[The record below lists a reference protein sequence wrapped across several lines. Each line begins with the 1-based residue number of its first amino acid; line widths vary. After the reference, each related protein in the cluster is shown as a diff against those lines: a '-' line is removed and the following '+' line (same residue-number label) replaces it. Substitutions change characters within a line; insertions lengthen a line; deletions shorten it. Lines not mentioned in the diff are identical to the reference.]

1 MKKVKKDLMRW
12 IIGERVG
19 VFAFA
24 AFDAL
29 TARVTDVRFL
39 ADASRRAFQVGAFR
53 WDLRNAANQERERG
67 AARGQA
73 VQLVTAV
80 GVEFAIGG
88 AFAFDLS
95 QHHGVQWSGDW
106 SFAVGGGHADALIVP
121 QIAFFA
127 EATDDAVASAD
138 GTRVGIGAGGRASGT
153 ARFEVLVERADW
165 WEHLERLR
173 LDLSGA
179 FAGFDALAGFR
190 SQITAFAGA
199 TGNADARAQ
208 RVRVLA
214 RTVATFALTEFFVLA
229 AHARLDRHGVFGAS
243 AAVLG
248 GDARALSVLQE
259 TGFAEATDDA
269 LFGAHA
275 RLRVFAARRASG
287 AARQED
293 LVFFALRQFR
303 WIGEEHVI
311 LSSIAF
317 AGLDADALIVPHI
330 TLFAEAADHAV
341 LGADR
346 ARVGVGAGGSA
357 SGAARVE
364 IFVGRAFGSGVGFL
378 HGNIVNWEGWNS
390 HSIANNAE
398 QQQESKAKGHR

>member
-1 MKKVKKDLMRW
+1 MRW
-12 IIGERVG
+12 SIGERVV

-29 TARVTDVRFL
+29 TAGITDVRSL
-39 ADASRRAFQVGAFR
+39 ADASRRAFEVGAFR
-53 WDLRNAANQERERG
+53 WDLRNAADQERQRG

-73 VQLVTAV
+73 IQLVTAV

-95 QHHGVQWSGDW
+95 QDHGVHWSV
-106 SFAVGGGHADALIVP
+106 AVGCSHADALIVP
-121 QIAFFA
+121 HVAFFA

-138 GTRVGIGAGGRASGT
+138 GTGMGVGAGGRASGA
-153 ARFEVLVERADW
+153 ARFEVLVERAAW

-173 LDLSGA
+173 LDLSAA

-199 TGNADARAQ
+199 AGNADARAQ

-229 AHARLDRHGVFGAS
+229 AHARLDRDGVFGAS

-248 GDARALSVLQE
+248 GDARALNVLQE

-275 RLRVFAARRASG
+275 RFRVFAGRRASG

-293 LVFFALRQFR
+293 LVFFALRQFG
-303 WIGEEHVI
+303 WIGEEHVV
-311 LSSIAF
+311 LSSVAF
-317 AGLDADALIVPHI
+317 AGLDAGALTVSQI
-330 TLFAEAADHAV
+330 TLIAEASDHAV

-346 ARVGVGAGGSA
+346 ARVRVGAGGSTR
-357 SGAARVE
+357 GAARVE
-364 IFVGRAFGSGVGFL
+364 VFVGRAFGSGVGFL